1 MNNHYVTKVTISRS
15 LAESMIKLAGGE
27 DATSLNAGVI
37 RAIEE
42 AHERSLRNNYGYVS
56 TI

>member
-1 MNNHYVTKVTISRS
+1 MNNHYVTKVTISRR